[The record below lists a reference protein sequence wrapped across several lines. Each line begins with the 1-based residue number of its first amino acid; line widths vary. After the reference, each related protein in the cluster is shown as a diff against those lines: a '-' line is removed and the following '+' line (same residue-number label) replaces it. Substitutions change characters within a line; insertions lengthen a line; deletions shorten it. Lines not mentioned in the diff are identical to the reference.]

1 MVAQSMSDTLYFCK
15 MNKAV
20 IFDMDGVIAHT
31 NPYHSMAFREFFKKR
46 GLHPTDQEFSQH
58 MFGKSN
64 SYILKHFLNREV
76 VGEEFVSMENEKEGL
91 FREIYAEHVKEITGF
106 LSFLASLK
114 TAGFMTGVATSA
126 PRANLDLIMGKL
138 GFGDQMESIMASEN
152 VRKHKPDPEVYLSSA
167 ANLGVEPKD
176 CVVFEDSFSGITAGL
191 NAGMQVVGV
200 LSSHTVEELP
210 PCSLYIQDYTE
221 ILSKDIV
228 KLLS

>member
-1 MVAQSMSDTLYFCK
+1 
-15 MNKAV
+15 
-20 IFDMDGVIAHT
+20 
-31 NPYHSMAFREFFKKR
+31 
-46 GLHPTDQEFSQH
+46 
-58 MFGKSN
+58 
-64 SYILKHFLNREV
+64 
-76 VGEEFVSMENEKEGL
+76 
-91 FREIYAEHVKEITGF
+91 
-106 LSFLASLK
+106 
-114 TAGFMTGVATSA
+114 
-126 PRANLDLIMGKL
+126 MGKL